1 MNSEIRAIIVKKI
14 LELVPSHTKPVDYL
28 SDMLDIS
35 KESAY
40 RRLRGKMPF
49 QLEELIR
56 LSEQLGFSIDELVAL
71 KTDNSKIV
79 VDMSIDEDSKR
90 GFLKKME
97 QYKKDVDN
105 RLSDKS
111 SSSMLALNCLP
122 AELCIHHE
130 NLFKLSYYTWMH
142 WKDSNIQKPKFSEV
156 DIFPE
161 LEEVRKDIVSKA
173 KGLQNSTFILDSNV
187 FLSPINLIRYFYNL
201 ELINDEE
208 KGVIK
213 EEYLNL
219 IDVIEREVRTDS
231 LLTERGNYFYLSNLN
246 IDTNSGYYVY
256 NGNIFSSFAHY
267 YFNRIIISKPEICE
281 AHKEW
286 FLSLKKYSTL
296 ITGSNE
302 MVQAEYFKKQRGYV
316 DRL

>member
-1 MNSEIRAIIVKKI
+1 MSSEIRTIIVRKI
-14 LELVPSHTKPVDYL
+14 LELIPSHTKPVDYL

-40 RRLRGKMPF
+40 RRLKGKMPF

-56 LSEQLGFSIDELVAL
+56 LSELLGFSIDELVAL
-71 KTDNSKIV
+71 KRDNSKVV
-79 VDMSIDEDSKR
+79 VDLIVSKDAKQ
-90 GFLKKME
+90 GFLEKMK

-111 SSSMLALNCLP
+111 SSSVLALNYLP
-122 AELCIHHE
+122 AEFCIHHE
-130 NLFKLSYYTWMH
+130 NLFKLSYYTWLH
-142 WKDSNIQKPKFSEV
+142 WKDGNMRKLKYSEV
-156 DIFPE
+156 EVFPE
-161 LEEVRKDIVSKA
+161 LEELRKEVVLKT
-173 KGLQNSTFILDSNV
+173 KGLQNNTFILDPNV
-187 FLSPINLIRYFYNL
+187 FLSPLNLVRYFCNR
-201 ELINDEE
+201 ELINNEE
-208 KGVIK
+208 KKFIQ

-219 IDVIEREVRTDS
+219 IDLIEREVRTDS
-231 LLTERGNYFYLSNLN
+231 LLVERGNYFYLSNLN

-267 YFNRIIISKPEICE
+267 FFNRIVISKPEICE

-286 FLSLKKYSTL
+286 FLSLKKYSIL

-316 DRL
+316 DSL